1 MSKLT
6 TNTVETTLSI
16 HPSWNITKQEQYI
29 YQFHLN
35 QLEPLKENQI
45 SIAGIKLEEFDEL
58 IYVTAL
64 IRNTLS
70 KGIKFE
76 MLDLLILDE
85 DKKVVA
91 KETFDMEE
99 FGEMP
104 ALSCRPWS
112 FVFQKSDWQN
122 DPNQEPTS
130 LENWQIAFELKKK
143 PSETHQL
150 QLEPSWEENLSQERK
165 EHLKQLVEKM
175 PPLKQNEVNIMGLEA
190 KMNEENNLVVTLLI
204 RNGSLKNINLEQ
216 LPLIV
221 EDASK
226 EVIAK
231 GVFTLNNLEVQ
242 ANTSKPWTF
251 IFPSEL
257 ISNHKPDLSTWKVYP
272 LTGQTEK
279 V

>member
-1 MSKLT
+1 MT

-35 QLEPLKENQI
+35 QLESLKENQI

-70 KGIKFE
+70 KAIKFE

-85 DKKVVA
+85 EKKVIA
-91 KETFDMEE
+91 KETFDMDE

-112 FVFQKSDWQN
+112 FVFQKSAWQN
-122 DPNQEPTS
+122 DEIQEPTS
-130 LENWQIAFELKKK
+130 LKNWQIAFELKKK
-143 PSETHQL
+143 PSDTHQL

-165 EHLKQLVEKM
+165 DHLKQLVEKM
-175 PPLKQNEVNIMGLEA
+175 PPLTQNEVNIMGLEA

-204 RNGSLKNINLEQ
+204 RNGSLNNINIEQ
-216 LPLIV
+216 LPLLV

-226 EVIAK
+226 EVVAK
-231 GVFTLNNLEVQ
+231 GVFTLNNLEIL
-242 ANTSKPWTF
+242 ANTSKPWSF
-251 IFPSEL
+251 IFPSQL
-257 ISNHKPDLSTWKVYP
+257 LSTHKPDLSTWKVYP
-272 LTGQTEK
+272 LTNQAANSVGE
-279 V
+279 

>member
-1 MSKLT
+1 MT
-6 TNTVETTLSI
+6 TSTVDTKLSI

-29 YQFHLN
+29 FQFHLN

-45 SIAGIKLEEFDEL
+45 SIAGIKLEDFDEL

-70 KGIKFE
+70 KAIKFE

-85 DKKVVA
+85 EKKTVA

-104 ALSCRPWS
+104 PLSCRPWS
-112 FVFQKSDWQN
+112 FVFQKSNWQN
-122 DPNQEPTS
+122 GQNQEPTS
-130 LENWQIAFELKKK
+130 LKNWQIAFEVKKK
-143 PSETHQL
+143 PSEAHHL
-150 QLEPSWEENLSQERK
+150 QLEPSWEENLSEERK
-165 EHLKQLVEKM
+165 EHLKQLVEKL

-204 RNGSLKNINLEQ
+204 RNGSLKNINIEQ
-216 LPLIV
+216 LPLLV

-226 EVIAK
+226 EVVAK
-231 GVFTLNNLEVQ
+231 GVFSLNNLEVQ

-251 IFPSEL
+251 VFPDQL
-257 ISNHKPDLSTWKVYP
+257 LSNHKPDLSTWKVYP
-272 LTGQTEK
+272 LTEQTEK
-279 V
+279 MNG

>member
-1 MSKLT
+1 MT
-6 TNTVETTLSI
+6 TSTVDTKLSI

-29 YQFHLN
+29 FQFHLN

-45 SIAGIKLEEFDEL
+45 SIAGIKLEDFDEL

-70 KGIKFE
+70 KAIKFE

-85 DKKVVA
+85 EKKTVA

-104 ALSCRPWS
+104 PLSCRPWS
-112 FVFQKSDWQN
+112 FVFQKSNWQN
-122 DPNQEPTS
+122 GQNQEPTS
-130 LENWQIAFELKKK
+130 LKNWQIAFEVKKK
-143 PSETHQL
+143 PSEAHHL
-150 QLEPSWEENLSQERK
+150 QLEPSWEENLSVERK
-165 EHLKQLVEKM
+165 DHLKQLVEKL
-175 PPLKQNEVNIMGLEA
+175 PPLKLNEVNIMGLEA

-204 RNGSLKNINLEQ
+204 RNGSLKNINIEQ
-216 LPLIV
+216 LPLLV

-226 EVIAK
+226 EVVAK
-231 GVFTLNNLEVQ
+231 GVFSLNNLEVQ

-251 IFPSEL
+251 VFPDQL
-257 ISNHKPDLSTWKVYP
+257 LSNHKPDLSTWKVYP
-272 LTGQTEK
+272 LTEQTAKAEG
-279 V
+279 